1 MFRSRRRRYAWLL
14 TLALALGLALMCC
27 AFAALSDHC
36 CAGHEDCAICACL
49 RAALR
54 YGFSMP
60 AVFATLALAAARKAP
75 LRPLL
80 RICHDTPFSR
90 KVRLND

>member
-1 MFRSRRRRYAWLL
+1 MFQSRRRRYAWLL
-14 TLALALGLALMCC
+14 TLVLAVGLALMCC
-27 AFAALSDHC
+27 AFASLSDHC

-60 AVFATLALAAARKAP
+60 AVLSTVALAVARKAQH
-75 LRPLL
+75 RPLPHV
-80 RICHDTPFSR
+80 CPDTPFSR